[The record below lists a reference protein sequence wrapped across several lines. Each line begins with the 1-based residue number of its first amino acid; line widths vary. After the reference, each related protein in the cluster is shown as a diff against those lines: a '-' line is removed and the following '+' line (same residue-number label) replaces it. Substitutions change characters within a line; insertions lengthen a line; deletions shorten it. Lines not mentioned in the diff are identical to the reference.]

1 VSTRAGLDRW
11 GKFRLHRDSIAG
23 PSSPQPV
30 AIPTEL
36 LGPHRVRE
44 GNVFIIQVFGMPE

>member
-1 VSTRAGLDRW
+1 MGPRAGLDGC
-11 GKFRLHRDSIAG
+11 GKSHTNQDSISG
-23 PSSPQPV
+23 PPIPQPV